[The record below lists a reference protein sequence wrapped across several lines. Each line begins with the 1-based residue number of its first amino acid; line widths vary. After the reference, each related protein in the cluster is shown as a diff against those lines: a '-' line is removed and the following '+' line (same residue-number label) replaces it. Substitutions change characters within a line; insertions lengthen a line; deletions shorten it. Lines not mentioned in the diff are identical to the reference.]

1 MTALAAT
8 TSSIRPA
15 SSQQVRNKYLK
26 ILGISNPNNGNRLSY
41 RSPIKR
47 IASGKNG
54 SSNLS
59 YRRRAP
65 VIRQEALKYNES
77 DDEPNRQNIKVSRRK
92 SCITFDDTV
101 AVVPIPMRNEYSQ
114 RTRVRLWSG
123 AAELRK
129 NAVRNSVEFAAEG
142 WDWRSV
148 TDDDN
153 MYICASTG
161 ALIHPIHINKQE
173 YHGFRL

>member
-1 MTALAAT
+1 MTAFAT

-26 ILGISNPNNGNRLSY
+26 ILGISNPNNGNRSSH
-41 RSPIKR
+41 RSSIKR
-47 IASGKNG
+47 IAIDKNV
-54 SSNLS
+54 SSSLC

-65 VIRQEALKYNES
+65 AIRQEALKYNES
-77 DDEPNRQNIKVSRRK
+77 DEHNRQHVKVSRRK
-92 SCITFDDTV
+92 SFITFDDTV

-123 AAELRK
+123 AAELHE

-148 TDDDN
+148 TEDDN
-153 MYICASTG
+153 MCICALTG

-173 YHGFRL
+173 HRGFRL